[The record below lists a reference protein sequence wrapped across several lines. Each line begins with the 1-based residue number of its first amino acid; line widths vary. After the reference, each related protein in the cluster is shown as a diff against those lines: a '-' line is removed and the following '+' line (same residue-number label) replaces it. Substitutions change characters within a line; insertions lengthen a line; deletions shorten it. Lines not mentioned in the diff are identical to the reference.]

1 MSTGFG
7 ANLKYIVGIIAVIGL
22 GAFTWWMRPYV
33 VPQLSVFLFIVLEYA
48 AVILVL
54 SGLKFRIKTNL
65 RYLVGIIV
73 LTGLGVFVW
82 WTQQYVLQQMVG
94 VQQVGAFLYC
104 MIGYAAVILVLSGL
118 KFRIKTNIKTNLRYL
133 VGIIGLTGLGAIA
146 WYAQEY
152 VAPQLGVFFGFITA
166 YAAAVFV
173 LFYILG
179 RSGG

>member
-7 ANLKYIVGIIAVIGL
+7 ANLKYVAGIIAVIGF

-65 RYLVGIIV
+65 KYLLGIIA

-82 WTQQYVLQQMVG
+82 WTQQYVLQQMIG
-94 VQQVGAFLYC
+94 VQQVGTFFYC

-118 KFRIKTNIKTNLRYL
+118 KFRIKTNLKYL
-133 VGIIGLTGLGAIA
+133 LGIIALTGLGLFA
-146 WYAQEY
+146 WYAQEN
-152 VAPQLGVFFGFITA
+152 VAPQLGVFIGFITA

-179 RSGG
+179 RYGG